1 MSFIYTIFANGKTKY
16 TLPRL
21 KTNGKLKNILLRRS
35 KQSFA

>member
-1 MSFIYTIFANGKTKY
+1 MSPIYIIFANGKTKY

-21 KTNGKLKNILLRRS
+21 KTNGKRKNILLRRS